1 MLDNKG
7 HPMASPT
14 LPRTPY
20 DRRVELIKNTITS
33 NSKIGDEAAG
43 ALAAKVLLALNSIPE
58 KIR

>member
-1 MLDNKG
+1 MLGNKG
-7 HPMASPT
+7 KTMASPT

-20 DRRVELIKNTITS
+20 DLRVELIKDTITS

-43 ALAAKVLLALNSIPE
+43 ALAVKVLFALNSIPE